1 MILSFLVLIL
11 LPIFHYYVRHIITK
25 ALLILTA
32 ILCFLLLLAALFYM
46 ATNNPD
52 PAPLKLFIPLSL
64 YGTFLIWFVSRIKAL
79 KDY

>member
-1 MILSFLVLIL
+1 MILSFLVLLL
-11 LPIFHYYVRHIITK
+11 LPIIHYYVRHIITK

-32 ILCFLLLLAALFYM
+32 IVCFLLLLAQLFYM

-52 PAPLKLFIPLSL
+52 PLKLFIFPSL
-64 YGTFLIWFVSRIKAL
+64 YGTFLIGFVSRIKPL